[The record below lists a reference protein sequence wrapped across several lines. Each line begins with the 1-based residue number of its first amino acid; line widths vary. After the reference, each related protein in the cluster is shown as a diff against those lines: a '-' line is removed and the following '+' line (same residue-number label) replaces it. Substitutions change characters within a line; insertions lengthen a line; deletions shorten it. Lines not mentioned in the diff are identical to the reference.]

1 MRKTKIVATVGPACS
16 EYEQLEA
23 LASAGV
29 NIFRL
34 NFSHGTYEWHADIIK
49 KIKRLNK
56 AHFDKYAI
64 LLDTKGPEIRSG
76 DLKAPVML
84 QKGDSITL
92 TISGNKTYE
101 KDGKVGVN
109 YDGFVHDVEVGERI
123 LVDSGVMSW
132 RVTSKTKTDVVCEV
146 LDGGELTSRRHLNVP
161 GKDVSL
167 EPITEKDWEDIAFGL
182 EMGVD
187 FIALSFV
194 RHAEEIYELKKYLKK
209 HKSKIAVIAKI
220 ESFEATN
227 HLGSIAEA
235 ADGLMV
241 ARGDLGAELPMAEV
255 PTWQLEIVRVAAEY
269 KKPVI
274 VATHML
280 ESMIENPVPTRAEVT
295 DISTA
300 VWQST
305 DAVMLSGETAGGL
318 YPVRSVET
326 MMEVVAVAERDSA
339 SDQVRDLAVTHEREA
354 FALTAATMPLDL
366 PEVEAI
372 IVITR
377 SGQTAR
383 FVSSFRP
390 SVPIFA
396 FTNETTTR
404 RQLQLVW
411 GVNSFLINF
420 SSTVPEKTI
429 QRAEAAFLEQYPDW
443 KGKKYVLVSDFIV
456 EDRFIPTV
464 QVRDL

>member
-1 MRKTKIVATVGPACS
+1 MQKTKIVATIGPASC
-16 EYEQLEA
+16 EYDQLKA
-23 LASAGV
+23 LAEAGV
-29 NIFRL
+29 DVFRL
-34 NFSHGTYEWHADIIK
+34 NFSHGTHEWHGEVIK
-49 KIKRLNK
+49 RIKRLNK
-56 AHFDKYAI
+56 ERREKCAI

-76 DLKAPVML
+76 DLRVPIEL
-84 QKGDSITL
+84 DEGDELTLSIRA
-92 TISGNKTYE
+92 GDYDKT
-101 KDGKVGVN
+101 GKIGVN
-109 YDGFVHDVEVGERI
+109 YDAFVDDVEVGGAI
-123 LVDSGVMSW
+123 LVDSGVMKW
-132 RVTSKTKTDVVCEV
+132 EVVSKTDTDVVCKV
-146 LDGGELTSRRHLNVP
+146 LDGGELTSRRHLNLP

-167 EPITEKDWEDIAFGL
+167 DPITKKDWEDISFGM

-194 RHAEEIYELKKYLKK
+194 RHAAEIFTLKEHFKT
-209 HKSKIAVIAKI
+209 HKSKIQIIAKI
-220 ESFEATN
+220 ESYEATN
-227 HLGSIAEA
+227 HLGTIAEA
-235 ADGLMV
+235 SDGMMV

-255 PTWQLEIVRVAAEY
+255 PTWQLEIIKTAAQY

-280 ESMIENPVPTRAEVT
+280 ESMIEHPVPTRAEVS

-305 DAVMLSGETAGGL
+305 DAVMLSGETAGGE
-318 YPVRSVET
+318 YPVRSVQ
-326 MMEVVAVAERDSA
+326 MMSEIVSVAEKAVNHDDIRE
-339 SDQVRDLAVTHEREA
+339 LAVGHEREA

-372 IVITR
+372 VVITR

-383 FVSSFRP
+383 LVSSFRP

-411 GVNSFLINF
+411 GVRGFLIDF
-420 SSTVPEKTI
+420 SSVPEKTI
-429 QRAEAAFLEQYPDW
+429 QRAEAAFLEQHPEW
-443 KGKKYVLVSDFIV
+443 KGRKYVLVSDFLV
-456 EDRFIPTV
+456 EDKFIPTV
-464 QVRDL
+464 QVRTMH

>member
-1 MRKTKIVATVGPACS
+1 MRKTKIVATIGPVSC
-16 EYEQLEA
+16 EYDQLKA
-23 LASAGV
+23 LAEAGV

-34 NFSHGTYEWHADIIK
+34 NFSHGTHEWHGEVIK
-49 KIKRLNK
+49 RIKRLNQEMPE
-56 AHFDKYAI
+56 KYAI

-76 DLKAPVML
+76 DLKKPIPLNV
-84 QKGDSITL
+84 GDEVILSIDHPD
-92 TISGNKTYE
+92 YE
-101 KDGKVGVN
+101 KDGKISVN
-109 YDGFVHDVEVGERI
+109 YDGFVSDVSVGDKI
-123 LVDSGVMSW
+123 LVDSGIMSW
-132 RVTSKTKTDVVCEV
+132 EVISKTEVDVVCKV
-146 LDGGELTSRRHLNVP
+146 LDEGELTSRRHLNIP

-167 EPITEKDWEDIAFGL
+167 DPITPKDWEDINFGI

-194 RHAEEIYELKKYLKK
+194 RHAEEINTLKDYLHKK
-209 HKSKIAVIAKI
+209 KSKISIIAKI
-220 ESFEATN
+220 ESYEATN
-227 HLGSIAEA
+227 HLGVITKA
-235 ADGLMV
+235 ADGIMV
-241 ARGDLGAELPMAEV
+241 ARGDLGAEVSMAEV
-255 PTWQLEIVRVAAEY
+255 PALQIEIIETAAQY

-280 ESMIENPVPTRAEVT
+280 ESMIEHPVPTRAEVT

-305 DAVMLSGETAGGL
+305 DATMLSGESAGGE

-326 MMEVVAVAERDSA
+326 MSEIIIEAEKISGENPLRNLVV
-339 SDQVRDLAVTHEREA
+339 SDEREA
-354 FALTAATMPLDL
+354 FALTAATMPFDL

-372 IVITR
+372 MVITR

-383 FVSSFRP
+383 LVSSFRP
-390 SVPIFA
+390 HVPIFA

-411 GVNSFLINF
+411 GVHAQLIDF
-420 SSTVPEKTI
+420 SSVPEKTI
-429 QRAEAAFLEQYPDW
+429 ERAEAAFLAQNPDW
-443 KGKKYVLVSDFIV
+443 KGRRYVLVSDFIV
-456 EDRFIPTV
+456 EDKFIPTL

>member
-1 MRKTKIVATVGPACS
+1 MQKTKIVATIGPASC

-23 LASAGV
+23 LAEAGV
-29 NIFRL
+29 SVFRL
-34 NFSHGTYEWHADIIK
+34 NFSHGTHPWHGDVIK
-49 KIKRLNK
+49 RIKRLNK
-56 AHFDKYAI
+56 ARPEKCAI

-76 DLKAPVML
+76 DLRVPIVL
-84 QKGDSITL
+84 EDGDQLTLSIRA
-92 TISGNKTYE
+92 GDYE
-101 KDGKVGVN
+101 KTGKIGVN
-109 YDGFVHDVEVGERI
+109 YDAFVDDVEPGEKI

-132 RVTSKTKTDVVCEV
+132 EVVSKTDTDVVCKV

-167 EPITEKDWEDIAFGL
+167 EPITKKDWDDIAFGM

-194 RHAEEIYELKKYLKK
+194 RHAEEIFTLKAHLRE
-209 HKSKIAVIAKI
+209 HKSKIQIIAKI

-227 HLGSIAEA
+227 HLGTIAEA
-235 ADGLMV
+235 ADGMMV

-255 PTWQLEIVRVAAEY
+255 PTWQREIIATAAQY

-280 ESMIENPVPTRAEVT
+280 ESMIEHPVPTRAEVS

-305 DAVMLSGETAGGL
+305 DAVMLSGETAGGE
-318 YPVRSVET
+318 YPVRSVQ
-326 MMEVVAVAERDSA
+326 MMSDIVQVAEGSRSGD
-339 SDQVRDLAVTHEREA
+339 DLRELAVSHEREA

-383 FVSSFRP
+383 LVSSFRP

-411 GVNSFLINF
+411 GVRGFLIDF
-420 SSTVPEKTI
+420 SSEPEKTI
-429 QRAEAAFLEQYPDW
+429 QRAEAAFLEQHPDW